1 MFLLLIT
8 SRIAIRLFS
17 SNKILFFIKKLAF
30 DGFYPLLNQ
39 MYSAPRL
46 ARRGNLKELAIRMS
60 AAFDASQLSRN
71 PSGLLSHGTHES
83 FHPPMPPDLVFFPK
97 STHDISE
104 AMRIAK
110 SCDCPV
116 IPFGVGTSL
125 EGHIAALQGGLC
137 VDFGK
142 HMHRVLQV
150 NVNDMDCKV
159 QAGCTRIEL
168 NNVLKG
174 SGLFFPTDPG
184 MCLVRFVL
192 NY

>member
-1 MFLLLIT
+1 
-8 SRIAIRLFS
+8 
-17 SNKILFFIKKLAF
+17 
-30 DGFYPLLNQ
+30 

-71 PSGLLSHGTHES
+71 PSVLLSHGTHES